1 MSISAKSSVLAQAMK
16 IFQSAIL
23 QTEFLNMVVAMRG
36 GLRDWKGKVL

>member
-1 MSISAKSSVLAQAMK
+1 MK

-36 GLRDWKGKVL
+36 GGLREWKDKVL